1 MIEIPLRN
9 RARDVVAYAV
19 IDDRDAHLAKHR
31 WHRTSHGY
39 AGRGVHRG
47 PGLSPRCIKMHRE
60 IMVAMAGVLPPLL
73 QVDHIDGDRLNN
85 RRSNLRLVTKAEQM
99 QNVRAR
105 ASTSPYRGVCW
116 DGTYLKW
123 LAQAQVARRNHFLGY
138 FDDEEE
144 AARVASAF
152 RLAHMTHTNEARH
165 A

>member
-1 MIEIPLRN
+1 
-9 RARDVVAYAV
+9 
-19 IDDRDAHLAKHR
+19 
-31 WHRTSHGY
+31 
-39 AGRGVHRG
+39 
-47 PGLSPRCIKMHRE
+47 MHRE